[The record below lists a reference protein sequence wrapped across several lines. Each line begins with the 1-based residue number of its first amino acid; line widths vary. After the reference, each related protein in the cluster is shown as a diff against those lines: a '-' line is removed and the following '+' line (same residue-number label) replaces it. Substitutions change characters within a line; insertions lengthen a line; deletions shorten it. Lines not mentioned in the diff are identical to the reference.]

1 MARLPRLVVPGF
13 PHHLIQRGNNRQPIF
28 RDDQDRERLLALLG
42 EYAERYRVA
51 IHSYVLMDNHL
62 HVLAT
67 PTDAEGLPR
76 LMQAV
81 GRRYVQ
87 AFNARHH
94 RSGTLFEGRYRA
106 SPVQTEPYLLAC
118 MVYLDLNP
126 IRAGIVTRPAD
137 YRWGSHGH
145 YVGLRSDRLITPHP
159 VYWQLG
165 NTPFAREASYA
176 ELVGRGISAEQCK
189 ALGDSASKGWAL
201 GEPGFLS
208 ELQAHAGRRV
218 SPRRAG
224 RPLGSG
230 RDKSKDGKR
239 ADKAVP

>member
-13 PHHLIQRGNNRQPIF
+13 PHHLIQRGNNRQNIF
-28 RDDQDRERLLALLG
+28 VDDQDRQRLLALLG
-42 EYAERYRVA
+42 ECAQRYRVSV
-51 IHSYVLMDNHL
+51 HGYVLMDNHL
-62 HVLAT
+62 HLLVT
-67 PTDAEGLPR
+67 PIDAEGLPR

-87 AFNARHH
+87 AFNARHQ

-106 SPVQTEPYLLAC
+106 APVQTDRYLLAC

-126 IRAGIVTRPAD
+126 VRARMVTRPAEFQWSS
-137 YRWGSHGH
+137 YGH

-165 NTPFAREASYA
+165 NTPFEREAQYA
-176 ELVGRGISAEQCK
+176 ERVAQGINAEQGRI
-189 ALGDSASKGWAL
+189 LGGSAAKGWAL
-201 GEPGFLS
+201 GEPAFLA
-208 ELQAHAGRRV
+208 ELEARSGRRV

-224 RPLGSG
+224 RPAGSG
-230 RDKSKDGKR
+230 GAKIRSDKSGPDS
-239 ADKAVP
+239 AS